1 MSKYIQSF
9 YQYPVTFSSIGKTI
23 PACKAVGEMKNIA
36 EVSDKEL
43 LKLENCEPRFR
54 ELVNQKKYRVLN
66 HIPASYVPA
75 NEQINRANAEAEKM
89 REENERLRAELEKKS
104 KPAET
109 KSNADDGLEGERGR
123 DAVAGVD
130 EEKKTSSSKKGK
142 K

>member
-23 PACKAVGEMKNIA
+23 PACKAIGEMKNIA

-43 LKLENCEPRFR
+43 VKLENCEPRFR

-75 NEQINRANAEAEKM
+75 NEQINRANAETERVKK
-89 REENERLRAELEKKS
+89 ENEELKAKLKAAEEKAEEPETTDSKEEEVKEDKPKS
-104 KPAET
+104 KR
-109 KSNADDGLEGERGR
+109 K
-123 DAVAGVD
+123 
-130 EEKKTSSSKKGK
+130 
-142 K
+142 